1 MLSETSL
8 RKENKENRREFGC
21 FLRFFLFSIAVSHPS
36 PGKEVIEVKSF
47 IEKHSDLISGVLSGF
62 DRLVVHG
69 CLRWLSISI
78 GMMDFLGRMGVLLK
92 DFGDYVER
100 TSLKLKAASLA
111 EAKALNRPVKYLDS
125 GNTNKEK
132 IAREI
137 MESDKIEN
145 GLICVLTS
153 VEVCRSYEVHRNKKE
168 KKLELKSRNRKCLH
182 IYHYWK
188 DDEFGF
194 MSARI
199 QTWFPFRIQVCLNGR
214 EWLSRQLDKAGI
226 SYVKSDNCFLKISD
240 WTQAQELMQKQ
251 LTLNWSKSMDK
262 IANRLNPAFNEIF
275 NKYKISYYWTIYQS
289 EWATDVMFKS
299 SQALASIYPQLVR
312 GAMSTFS
319 SPDVM
324 RFLGGKIFN
333 GNFKG
338 EVISSYKKRSE
349 GVRVKHQVNVNSV
362 KMYDKKGSGLRVET
376 TLNDVRDFKV
386 YKNNGVDSCEG
397 KIQWRKMNKG
407 ISDIYRRTKI
417 SQASNN
423 RYLEALASLDTD
435 NKLID
440 LIHPVCQPVKRNG
453 RRIRGL
459 RPWWDEDRN
468 LLIAIRRGEFCINGF
483 RNRDILEILNPGIFS
498 DPKEKRRTAS
508 KITRKIRMLRAHG
521 IIRKVSKTHKYVF
534 TKKGNKII
542 AAILGYQECTLYN
555 VFKDVA

>member
-1 MLSETSL
+1 M
-8 RKENKENRREFGC
+8 
-21 FLRFFLFSIAVSHPS
+21 
-36 PGKEVIEVKSF
+36 KSF
-47 IEKHSDLISGVLSGF
+47 IEKHSDLIADVLNGF
-62 DRLVVHG
+62 DRLVIHG
-69 CLRWLSISI
+69 ALRWLSITC
-78 GMMDFLGRMGVLLK
+78 GMLDYLYRMGILLK
-92 DFGDYVER
+92 DFGSYVER

-111 EAKALNRPVKYLDS
+111 EAKSLNRPIKYLDS
-125 GNTNKEK
+125 SNADKEK

-137 MESDKIEN
+137 MKSDKIEN

-153 VEVCRSYEVHRNKKE
+153 VEVCRSYQLYRNKEE
-168 KKLELKSRNRKCLH
+168 KTLELKSRNRKCLH
-182 IYHYWK
+182 IYHYWI

-214 EWLSRQLDKAGI
+214 EWLSRQLNKAEI
-226 SYVKSDNCFLKISD
+226 SYVKSDNFFLKIED
-240 WTQAQELMQKQ
+240 WTRAQELMQEQ
-251 LTLNWSKSMDK
+251 LRLNWSKALDK

-299 SQALASIYPQLVR
+299 PEALASIYPQLAK
-312 GAMSTFS
+312 GAMFVFS

-338 EVISSYKKRSE
+338 EVISSYQKRPE
-349 GVRVKHQVNVNSV
+349 GVRVKHQVNANSV

-376 TLNDVRDFKV
+376 TLNNVRDFKV

-397 KIQWRKMNKG
+397 KVKWRKMNKG
-407 ISDIYRRTKI
+407 ISDLCRRTKI

-453 RRIRGL
+453 KRIRGL

-468 LLIAIRRGEFCINGF
+468 LLIAIRCGEFCINGF

-498 DPKEKRRTAS
+498 DPKEKRRAAS
-508 KITRKIRMLRAHG
+508 RITRKIRILRAHG
-521 IIRKVSKTHKYVF
+521 IIRKVSKSHKYVF

-542 AAILGYQECTLYN
+542 AAILSYQECTLN
-555 VFKDVA
+555 NLFKDVA